1 MFNSEKELVE
11 QLVAFLQERFNT
23 KYIVRELQSGNN
35 IADIVY
41 SEKLNRKNIVFDEY
55 FNAYYYFND
64 IYNRKK
70 IPLSEIRTDNK
81 TLDTKIRRFLR
92 DLEEQGYIKIKED
105 YIDVVKKV
113 DAVSKNIVAIEAKLS
128 DWKAGLEQAYRYKN
142 YADEVYVAISSD
154 FLKNVNKSKFKE
166 LNIGLMSVS
175 NSKLTISIR
184 AKKEKVPKKDVQF
197 FMADKFLKQLQL
209 F

>member
-1 MFNSEKELVE
+1 MFKSEKDLVE
-11 QLVAFLQERFNT
+11 HLIVFLQERFNT
-23 KYIVRELQSGNN
+23 EYIVRELQSGNN

-41 SEKLNRKNIVFDEY
+41 SEKLNRKSIIFDEY

-70 IPLSEIRTDNK
+70 IPLAEIKSDNK
-81 TLDTKIRRFLR
+81 TINTKIRRFLR
-92 DLEEQGYIKIKED
+92 DLEEQGYIIIKDD

-113 DAVSKNIVAIEAKLS
+113 DAVSKKIVAIEAKLS

-142 YADEVYVAISSD
+142 YADEVYVALSSD
-154 FLKNVNKSKFKE
+154 SIKNVDKSKFKE

-175 NSKLTISIR
+175 DNKLTISIR
-184 AKKEKVPKKDVQF
+184 AKKEKVANKDVQF

-209 F
+209 